1 MLRRCGTFYQLF
13 LTPFWSGTYAL
24 TSQNLKAPVIGM
36 DYARILEDV
45 GFNATHTRNQY
56 CIFICKIEL
65 HELYM
70 FSYNGSS

>member
-1 MLRRCGTFYQLF
+1 
-13 LTPFWSGTYAL
+13 
-24 TSQNLKAPVIGM
+24 M

-70 FSYNGSS
+70 FSYNGSSWCFMLLQYSYFTFFWNENL